1 MWSILKAYNPYAGYK
16 LLAGTSMATP
26 HITGIVALMYQV
38 KPSLSAKMVKQII
51 CDDKNIVNKISGYN
65 IPNAK
70 LCVETALKKWD
81 MPASDI
87 NWPTGMVAGSIRDAY
102 GNVVNGTVFHIQAI
116 RHNTG
121 DYNLD
126 QYTFEFLTDKQTQI
140 LYAGDYIF
148 PLPQGVYDF
157 QIYAEESKTNL
168 LPVVIK
174 DVEINPD
181 ETTYLETVKMVSGS
195 FSDFGYVTGF
205 INDALTSEPLDEV
218 NVKLRK
224 GWNNKTGSYVK
235 NMGGSDIKMT
245 SIANGSF
252 IIPVIEGPYTIEV
265 EKDGYIT
272 AYYNVLS
279 LSTDLENAV
288 SMSLTPVLQDDEYRI
303 VLSWGGTP
311 YDLDSHL
318 LYYKDGL
325 KIFHVSYSNTKAY
338 INGENVAT
346 LDLDDTDGFGPE
358 TITITVDADLVANG
372 ELKYCVHNYSGGYDG
387 LSASNAT
394 VRIYMGNKLV
404 KDYSVTQNQKALV
417 WHVFN
422 IDSKGIQLVY
432 KYDDIIE

>member
-1 MWSILKAYNPYAGYK
+1 M
-16 LLAGTSMATP
+16 
-26 HITGIVALMYQV
+26 
-38 KPSLSAKMVKQII
+38 
-51 CDDKNIVNKISGYN
+51 
-65 IPNAK
+65 
-70 LCVETALKKWD
+70 
-81 MPASDI
+81 
-87 NWPTGMVAGSIRDAY
+87 
-102 GNVVNGTVFHIQAI
+102 
-116 RHNTG
+116 
-121 DYNLD
+121 D